1 MLELLCSETSVAAA
15 PTFPL
20 AGDKLDRAAPAR
32 SAATAWGSDS
42 SVEEVLADLTAEI
55 SRQRHGTSL
64 DYHRISSG
72 LYEILRDRKCFNS
85 SLV

>member
-1 MLELLCSETSVAAA
+1 MKEILRPEVGLAAA

-55 SRQRHGTSL
+55 WRQRHGTSL
-64 DYHRISSG
+64 DYHRIGSG

>member
-1 MLELLCSETSVAAA
+1 MLELLSFETSVAAT

-20 AGDKLDRAAPAR
+20 AGDELDRAGPAG
-32 SAATAWGSDS
+32 SAATARGSDC
-42 SVEEVLADLTAEI
+42 SVKESLADLTAEI
-55 SRQRHGTSL
+55 LRQRHGTSL
-64 DYHRISSG
+64 DYHRIGSG